1 MRSSSRWA
9 VSALVVAVL
18 AVMALASPHA
28 QTPSAAPDLVRTGPK
43 LHVVDAGNGGA
54 AGALINRLLDQF
66 SKTSTTTGPGA
77 DAAVKQQGF

>member
-1 MRSSSRWA
+1 MRSPSRWA
-9 VSALVVAVL
+9 VSALVIAVL
-18 AVMALASPHA
+18 AIMALSSPHA
-28 QTPSAAPDLVRTGPK
+28 QTSSAAPDTARTGPK

-54 AGALINRLLDQF
+54 AGELIDRVLDQF